1 MKIKILNYKLLKSS
15 IAFSLLL
22 MLFGTIVD
30 AKENQAQQQNASN
43 IKKLEIFYNDKKA
56 QINTDK
62 TEEIANSEQ
71 VELSMLLNLALQ
83 NNPKV
88 HKALFKSNATKTVIG
103 QAKGLYAPEL
113 MLGSGFA
120 KERINLQNE
129 NSNIYPNS
137 FSDFMYGRISVSQLV
152 YDFGT
157 TSLKIKMAK
166 DLYESSKFEIDT
178 EINNLVYEVRD
189 KYYYLI
195 FTKLQKRATE
205 ELSLEFKDQISLIK
219 EHYKKHSAKTQ
230 CSCIQLENMGD
241 IPIQE
246 LNIANTER
254 LLNES
259 QNDIELT
266 QVNLNNLIG
275 LPYSNPYKISDKLS
289 DEKLEIT
296 SENLVKIA
304 NTSRPELKYAQKQI
318 ELAQKKEKSVIKDI
332 TPRLNLFGSYGG
344 GGATYQSESYNNYG
358 SYQVGAMLSTPWI
371 NPVIVHKKLE
381 EAKFA
386 KNYEQAN
393 ALEMAYNTY
402 LEIQESHISYST
414 EIKNIEKCKKTLE
427 KAQKVLKIFKKM
439 YADGEDCYIHV
450 GEFTCIVFEAK
461 INYYNALY
469 KLNSA
474 KAAMD
479 KAVGKIITKE
489 DIITNL

>member
-1 MKIKILNYKLLKSS
+1 
-15 IAFSLLL
+15 
-22 MLFGTIVD
+22 
-30 AKENQAQQQNASN
+30 
-43 IKKLEIFYNDKKA
+43 
-56 QINTDK
+56 
-62 TEEIANSEQ
+62 
-71 VELSMLLNLALQ
+71 
-83 NNPKV
+83 
-88 HKALFKSNATKTVIG
+88 
-103 QAKGLYAPEL
+103 
-113 MLGSGFA
+113 
-120 KERINLQNE
+120 
-129 NSNIYPNS
+129 
-137 FSDFMYGRISVSQLV
+137 MYGRISISQLV
-152 YDFGT
+152 YDFGA

-219 EHYKKHSAKTQ
+219 EHYKSHSAKTH
-230 CSCIQLENMGD
+230 CNCTEFENMGD
-241 IPIQE
+241 MPIQE

-266 QVNLNNLIG
+266 QVKLNNIIG
-275 LPYSNPYKISDKLS
+275 LPYLNPYKISDKLS

-332 TPRLNLFGSYGG
+332 NPRLNLFGSYGG
-344 GGATYQSESYNNYG
+344 GGVTYQSESYNNYG

-386 KNYEQAN
+386 KNYEQAT

-402 LEIQESHISYST
+402 LEIQEAHISYNT